1 MTVDVRTVHR
11 EFDVSMNM
19 IVRAARAQGH
29 SVPCR
34 EKCSACC
41 YDIAFTTETE
51 MGPIVEHIAKMS
63 PYRQDK
69 IRAAVVSWEKRVRG
83 VGIDPDMEP
92 IEPGDVASGDDPAF
106 NTRARFYSAHAPC
119 PLLDLERHRCMVYEE
134 RPIACR
140 GHWLI
145 DQPASVCGNVDKDPT
160 TQNISNLE
168 PMEAAVPL
176 LLADRRFGLLPRIL
190 GRLLARREEVQP

>member
-1 MTVDVRTVHR
+1 MTVNVRACHR
-11 EFDVSMNM
+11 EFDVSMDM

-41 YDIAFTTETE
+41 SDIAYTTEAE
-51 MGPIVEHIAKMS
+51 MGPIVERIAKMS
-63 PYRQDK
+63 PHRQNK
-69 IRAAVVSWEKRVRG
+69 IRAAVVQWEKRIRG
-83 VGIDPDMEP
+83 VGMDPDMVPE
-92 IEPGDVASGDDPAF
+92 DDPPPSVRQ
-106 NTRARFYSAHAPC
+106 TYYSAHAPC

-145 DQPASVCGNVDKDPT
+145 DQPASVCANVDKDPT
-160 TQNISNLE
+160 TQNISNFEPLE
-168 PMEAAVPL
+168 KALPL
-176 LLADRRFGLLPRIL
+176 LLADRRYGLLPRIL